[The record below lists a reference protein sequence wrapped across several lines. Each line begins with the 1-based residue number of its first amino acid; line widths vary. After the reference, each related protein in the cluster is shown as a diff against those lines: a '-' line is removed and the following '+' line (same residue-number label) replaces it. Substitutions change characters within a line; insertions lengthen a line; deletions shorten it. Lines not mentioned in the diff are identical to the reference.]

1 VSIKQRR
8 TECERKAQEAKEE
21 ERRKKEREAIQEANQ
36 KLIKQLESGAGAWH
50 RARYLRRYI
59 SFRAQAA
66 RKSRPAGE
74 LSQRDGGLSNMGGE
88 VRESVGS
95 TQDQPAGR

>member
-50 RARYLRRYI
+50 RAR
-59 SFRAQAA
+59 
-66 RKSRPAGE
+66 
-74 LSQRDGGLSNMGGE
+74 
-88 VRESVGS
+88 
-95 TQDQPAGR
+95 